1 MYIIIIGAGKIGY
14 NLTKLLIAEGNEV
27 LLVDRDR
34 NKYNQL
40 TKEFGE
46 AIFYGDGCEASTLRA
61 IGASRAELLVA
72 VTGLDQEN
80 LVACQVAKILFM
92 VPKTLALVND
102 PKNEELFTDL
112 AVDLTVNTTSLI
124 SAMIGQK
131 LNVPIVTPLLTF
143 KNLGIVQAEIGDTSP
158 AIHRQIKDLALPAN
172 SLLIAA
178 IRGSEAII
186 LKGDSTILPNDTI
199 IAVTTREQVSELR
212 KIL

>member
-40 TKEFGE
+40 VKEFGE
-46 AIFYGDGCEASTLRA
+46 AIFYGDGCEASTLKA

-143 KNLGIVQAEIGDTSP
+143 KNLGIVQAEISDTSP

>member
-102 PKNEELFTDL
+102 TKNEELFTDL